1 LNTTI
6 RLSGTGD
13 LRLVASGFYGTGPAY
28 ANGRMDCRPDR
39 PVLFFTDRKEAPGLH
54 VCMMLKNRLRGDARV
69 KKEALSLK
77 SAGWDV
83 TIICWQ
89 EPGVADDEDWNGIR
103 VRRIR
108 YRSAMAA
115 RVTGGLDS
123 DGGTRNLAGRFLS
136 ALRHS
141 RTRRRAADFFRNAVC
156 DLRLLSTALEAKPD
170 VLHANDLDTLLPAWA
185 ASRLCRARLIYDS
198 HELWLGSARYLRET
212 GFVGRLRDRL
222 VERRLIRRADA
233 VIAVTPGRI
242 GAMERM
248 YPGLHIDLVE
258 NCPYPAPDR
267 RRSSYLDDVLGGGE
281 GPIVLYQGAISFE
294 RGLENLIDACGLL
307 PRGSVRVVMIGP
319 DMTSGILPGM
329 AKARDVNGVL
339 SILPAVPSERLPEV
353 TASADMGLILFQN
366 TCPNHY
372 YSLPNKLYEYMM
384 AGLPIIASD
393 LPEMSDL
400 IMRERC
406 GVLVDPEDSG
416 AIAGR
421 ILELASDP
429 GLREEMGERGR
440 RAALERYTWRDQEAS
455 LLGVYSR
462 VANRIGPR

>member
-1 LNTTI
+1 
-6 RLSGTGD
+6 
-13 LRLVASGFYGTGPAY
+13 
-28 ANGRMDCRPDR
+28 
-39 PVLFFTDRKEAPGLH
+39 
-54 VCMMLKNRLRGDARV
+54 
-69 KKEALSLK
+69 
-77 SAGWDV
+77 
-83 TIICWQ
+83 
-89 EPGVADDEDWNGIR
+89 
-103 VRRIR
+103 
-108 YRSAMAA
+108 
-115 RVTGGLDS
+115 
-123 DGGTRNLAGRFLS
+123 
-136 ALRHS
+136 
-141 RTRRRAADFFRNAVC
+141 
-156 DLRLLSTALEAKPD
+156 
-170 VLHANDLDTLLPAWA
+170 
-185 ASRLCRARLIYDS
+185 
-198 HELWLGSARYLRET
+198 
-212 GFVGRLRDRL
+212 
-222 VERRLIRRADA
+222 
-233 VIAVTPGRI
+233 
-242 GAMERM
+242 
-248 YPGLHIDLVE
+248 
-258 NCPYPAPDR
+258 
-267 RRSSYLDDVLGGGE
+267 
-281 GPIVLYQGAISFE
+281 VLYQGAISFE

-400 IMRERC
+400 ILRERC

-429 GLREEMGERGR
+429 GLREEMGGRGR
-440 RAALERYTWRDQEAS
+440 RAALERYTWPDQEVS
-455 LLGVYSR
+455 LLGVYAR